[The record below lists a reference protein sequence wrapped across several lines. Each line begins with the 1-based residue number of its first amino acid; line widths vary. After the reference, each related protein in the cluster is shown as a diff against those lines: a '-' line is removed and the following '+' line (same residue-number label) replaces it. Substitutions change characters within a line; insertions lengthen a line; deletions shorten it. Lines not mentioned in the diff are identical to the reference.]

1 MVVQHWGEKMS
12 GDAIP
17 TDQQVR
23 KRLIDDIKDD
33 AEEFWKWGKINHK
46 LFISASIL
54 IAICSIILSVLS
66 IGDFSE
72 LLGTNWRKGMVAR

>member
-23 KRLIDDIKDD
+23 KRLIDDIEDD

-46 LFISASIL
+46 LFISASIS

-72 LLGTNWRKGMVAR
+72 LLGANWRKGMAAR